1 MLFERLIENN
11 EGDRGCWTKERL
23 MKSSFTSILL
33 FTAALIK
40 VLLLYS
46 APSRFAYNALFL
58 PVFPFLTSNSHIT
71 SCNQNVT
78 LCLYWI
84 QTFWN
89 FFTMLCYLRL
99 VISTQYMHLTV
110 FLVVNLYFC
119 ANCLYYV
126 MIYYTLFFWIDLNSA
141 LMKAVSWSS
150 WDVISWRSISLLT
163 LVKNLS
169 S

>member
-1 MLFERLIENN
+1 MRETLGASKNIQLKGR
-11 EGDRGCWTKERL
+11 RTKEKL

-33 FTAALIK
+33 FTAALLK

-71 SCNQNVT
+71 TCNQNVT
-78 LCLYWI
+78 LCLYLI

-89 FFTMLCYLRL
+89 FFTMCCYLRL
-99 VISTQYMHLTV
+99 VLSTQHMHLTV
-110 FLVVNLYFC
+110 LLVVNLYFC

-126 MIYYTLFFWIDLNSA
+126 VITLLNILFFYIHFYFGLI
-141 LMKAVSWSS
+141 LTVPL
-150 WDVISWRSISLLT
+150 WRLWAG
-163 LVKNLS
+163 VHEM
-169 S
+169 

>member
-1 MLFERLIENN
+1 MGASKNIQLKGR
-11 EGDRGCWTKERL
+11 RTKEKL

-78 LCLYWI
+78 LCLYLI
-84 QTFWN
+84 QIFWN
-89 FFTMLCYLRL
+89 LLTLHCYLRL
-99 VISTQYMHLTV
+99 VLYSTHALDSVAWTV
-110 FLVVNLYFC
+110 LLVVNLYFC

-126 MIYYTLFFWIDLNSA
+126 
-141 LMKAVSWSS
+141 
-150 WDVISWRSISLLT
+150 VIFYIHFSFGLILTVPLWRLWAG
-163 LVKNLS
+163 VHEM
-169 S
+169 